1 MRRALAFVGGVL
13 SGGAIGTAVALL
25 FSPKSG
31 DAMRDGL
38 RARYERAL
46 QAGREAAAQRR
57 AELEAQLAAMT
68 GAEEPAERR

>member
-25 FSPKSG
+25 FSPKPG

-38 RARYERAL
+38 RGRYQRAL

-68 GAEEPAERR
+68 GAEHPAEPR